1 MGTGL
6 AFIVMIATV
15 LIQVVG
21 RFYGTSPIWS
31 EELTRFALLY
41 LVAFGSG
48 LSFLSGDLASVD
60 ILDKALPGKLQFRL
74 RVISTLATG
83 LLCLL
88 LIMPAW
94 KFTSIGRL
102 QTSPA
107 MGLRMDFVHASVLVL
122 LCSMTIFAMLRVVEL
137 LRGKEDGLPSKSK
150 RFH

>member
-6 AFIVMIATV
+6 AFMVMIATV
-15 LIQVVG
+15 LIQVFG
-21 RFYGTSPIWS
+21 RFYGTSPVWS

-41 LVAFGSG
+41 LAAFGAG
-48 LSFLSGDLASVD
+48 LSLLNGDLANVD
-60 ILDKALPGKLQFRL
+60 ILGKALPEKLSFRL

-122 LCSMTIFAMLRVVEL
+122 LCFMAIFAMLRVVEM
-137 LRGKEDGLPSKSK
+137 LRGNEDGLPSKFEE
-150 RFH
+150 FH